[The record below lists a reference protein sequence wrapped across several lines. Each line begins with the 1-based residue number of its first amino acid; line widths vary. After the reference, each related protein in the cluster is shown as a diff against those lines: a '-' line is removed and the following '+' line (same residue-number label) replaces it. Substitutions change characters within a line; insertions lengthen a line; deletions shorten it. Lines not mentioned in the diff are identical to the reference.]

1 LAEFNF
7 CAYFFSTNLSKID
20 VKKEWLPRLPIVN
33 PEIGTLVH
41 IEVDKK
47 LLRGSIVAAKNGK
60 KFKVQLVDYG
70 RIVVKF

>member
-1 LAEFNF
+1 L
-7 CAYFFSTNLSKID
+7 
-20 VKKEWLPRLPIVN
+20 LPLHPIVN

-70 RIVVKF
+70 RIMVKF